1 MADERIYK
9 GQNTYDRPV
18 NHTPGMDHEQQRR
31 DAAGWSTGIE
41 MVTGGVLCDAMH
53 NGGMEVGNP
62 RDLDPMSEEYNPLTY
77 GDSIIPAP
85 ATGGGMGDGTRN
97 VESTK
102 QGGNMAMAPQVYS
115 KYQKR
120 GDY

>member
-1 MADERIYK
+1 MAEERIFK
-9 GQNTYDRPV
+9 GAYPYGRPV

-31 DAAGWSTGIE
+31 DAAGYSTSEE
-41 MVTGGVLCDAMH
+41 MVTGGILCNALD

-62 RDLDPMSEEYNPLTY
+62 RDLDPMSEEYHPLTY
-77 GDSIIPAP
+77 GDSIMPAP
-85 ATGGGMGDGTRN
+85 ASGGGMGDGTRN

-102 QGGNMAMAPQVYS
+102 QGGSMAMAPQVYS

-120 GDY
+120 GDF